1 MRILGKIPEGGAIG
15 LGVFDGVHVGHQTIV
30 DQTDG
35 ILTLFP
41 HPDRILRKNAELPYL
56 CSLVELAALV
66 PNLLVLR
73 FSSATALL
81 SPEAFLE
88 MIFNTLRPGCV
99 VGGSDFRFGH
109 RHAGTVAMLQAWGRS
124 RGVAVTVVPLAS
136 MAGIPIKSSRIRD
149 LIQSGHLAEACGL
162 LGHTYPLFGRVIR
175 GKGQGRTL
183 GFPTANLRV
192 FRNKCLPGFGVYAA
206 EVELETGRRPAILY
220 IGNRPTL
227 GYGDSIEVH
236 IPGIDVQLLGRRV
249 KVWISRKIRGEHKFD
264 STDALISQIHK
275 DIQSLDG
282 R

>member
-1 MRILGKIPEGGAIG
+1 MRILGELPKGGAIG
-15 LGVFDGVHVGHQTIV
+15 LGVFDGVHRGHQTIV

-41 HPDRILRKNAELPYL
+41 HPDRILRKNAEMPYL

-81 SPEAFLE
+81 PPDAFLALILE
-88 MIFNTLRPGCV
+88 TLHPGRIV
-99 VGGSDFRFGH
+99 VGSDFRFGH
-109 RHAGTVAMLQAWGRS
+109 RHAGTVAHLQDWGALH
-124 RGVAVTVVPLAS
+124 GIYVTVVSLAAVS
-136 MAGIPIKSSRIRD
+136 GSPIKSSHIRE
-149 LIQSGHLAEACGL
+149 LIQAGDLADACGL
-162 LGHTYPLFGRVIR
+162 LGHPYPLFGRVIR

-206 EVELETGRRPAILY
+206 EVELESGRRPAILY

-236 IPGIDVQLLGRRV
+236 IPGIDVQLVGRRL
-249 KVWISRKIRGEHKFD
+249 KVWISRKIRGEHKFA
-264 STDALISQIHK
+264 STDALITQIYR
-275 DIQSLDG
+275 DIHALQG
-282 R
+282 